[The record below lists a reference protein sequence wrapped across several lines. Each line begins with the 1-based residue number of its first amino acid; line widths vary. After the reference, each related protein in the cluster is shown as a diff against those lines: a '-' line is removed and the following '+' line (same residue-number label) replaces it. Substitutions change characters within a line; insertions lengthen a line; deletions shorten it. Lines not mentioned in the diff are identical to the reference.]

1 MFRNVPKLISDIK
14 YEYFHH
20 SSLSK
25 QVYRAKCVILVVFSH
40 FWRLLLLANLRG
52 YIPSEILIWRQN
64 MKIWC
69 LEHLWVPSV
78 HRKYYWHTPWKLRRK
93 FFNFQLWNF
102 LAFFASI
109 CPVFLSN
116 ALKIKFWTF
125 WDQGYSIGPLGTLR
139 SGCQTCWIGPFL
151 TRINPKWP
159 KMLWNQ
165 FMWFRMFRK
174 SYDSGCIDFLS
185 K

>member
-1 MFRNVPKLISDIK
+1 MFRNVLKLISDIK

-25 QVYRAKCVILVVFSH
+25 QAYRAKCVILVVFSH

-109 CPVFLSN
+109 SQVFLSN
-116 ALKIKFWTF
+116 ALKMKFWTF
-125 WDQGYSIGPLGTLR
+125 WDQGHSIRPLGTLR
-139 SGCQTCWIGPFL
+139 SGCQACWIGLFL
-151 TRINPKWP
+151 TKIPLNSQKCFEISFF
-159 KMLWNQ
+159 L
-165 FMWFRMFRK
+165 F
-174 SYDSGCIDFLS
+174 CIFCISNDIC
-185 K
+185 